1 MINKK
6 ELTIFVL
13 IFVSIYICLA
23 TCEQMRTKTENSIL
37 YISLIGSAILSFI
50 LFKITGSRDNFVY
63 PDVCRGGSY
72 MFQGN
77 DPTAVMCREL
87 EKTEEGRRAIA
98 SVNCAPGFVGKP
110 NNKFAYSSNSDSNW
124 KSYSCA
130 DDGIL

>member
-1 MINKK
+1 MIDKK
-6 ELTIFVL
+6 ELTLFVL
-13 IFVSIYICLA
+13 LFVGIYICLE
-23 TCEQMRTKTENSIL
+23 TCTQVRYNIKVSNL
-37 YISLIGSAILSFI
+37 YIALVGSAILYFI
-50 LFKITGSRDNFVY
+50 LTKLLVVKDNFVY

-110 NNKFAYSSNSDSNW
+110 NNAFAYSSNSDSNW